1 MRCDPLM
8 PFEDWKALGAKLGL
22 YTNASSWWL
31 GDWLAFGQDKYGR
44 RYREAI
50 AVTGLDYQTLR
61 NYAVVARRFPV
72 YRRRYTLTFQH
83 HAAVCPLPDAEQ
95 ELWLDGAVRH
105 GWSRNELRRQI
116 RAAGERAGAS
126 ADAAARLVMLLD
138 CERERRWREAAK
150 RSDCELED
158 WMIRALDEAA
168 TRTLAALPERTPAL
182 GPGRAPDDE
191 TAA

>member
-1 MRCDPLM
+1 
-8 PFEDWKALGAKLGL
+8 
-22 YTNASSWWL
+22 
-31 GDWLAFGQDKYGR
+31 
-44 RYREAI
+44 
-50 AVTGLDYQTLR
+50 
-61 NYAVVARRFPV
+61 
-72 YRRRYTLTFQH
+72 
-83 HAAVCPLPDAEQ
+83 VCPLSDAEQ
-95 ELWLDGAVRH
+95 ELWLDRAARQ

-158 WMIRALDEAA
+158 WVVRAVDEAA
-168 TRTLAALPERTPAL
+168 TRALSAR
-182 GPGRAPDDE
+182 PGRAPASGPGLPPAGE